1 MKYLLILLGAILGL
15 SLLLLIDHKIKGSK
29 SIIRKVVSV
38 IFVSTL
44 IFGCIVFY
52 GETILE
58 MFHVDMK
65 SFSNIKAFFSSR
77 IIAILAIFLMFM
89 FVLLKTIR
97 IVISF
102 RTDRSVVSNKK
113 EALVVLLSVVFDIAV
128 IPNIIALD
136 NTFLVVAGIIS
147 MIGTG
152 LACIKLVFSYFNR
165 GFKEALA

>member
-1 MKYLLILLGAILGL
+1 M
-15 SLLLLIDHKIKGSK
+15 LLLFLIDHKIKGNK

-38 IFVSTL
+38 IFVSFL
-44 IFGCIVFY
+44 IFGCIFFY

-58 MFHVDMK
+58 MFHVNMK

-77 IIAILAIFLMFM
+77 IIAILAVFLMFV
-89 FVLLKTIR
+89 FVLFKTIR
-97 IVISF
+97 IIISF
-102 RTDRSVVSNKK
+102 KMERTVESHKK
-113 EALVVLLSVVFDIAV
+113 EAAVALLSVVFDIAV